1 MKGKKIKNRKE
12 DLREQMVEVEE
23 EHEEFATFMIGEET
37 YGVDILKVRD
47 IIGITDITP
56 VPKSPHFV
64 KGVINLRGNIVPV
77 VDLRL
82 KFRMKERE
90 YNSGTVIIV
99 VEVKG
104 RYIGMIVDSVSDVV
118 DIKVES
124 IHESPHYS
132 DNIRE
137 DFIQSVGR
145 KDDKLIIIL
154 DVDRILN
161 TSEIEKGE

>member
-1 MKGKKIKNRKE
+1 MKGKKIRNRKE
-12 DLREQMVEVEE
+12 DLREEMTEIEE
-23 EHEEFATFMIGEET
+23 EHQEFATFMIGEAI

-90 YNSGTVIIV
+90 YNGTTVIIV

-104 RYIGMIVDSVSDVV
+104 RVIGMIVDSVSDVI

-132 DNIRE
+132 ANIRE
-137 DFIQSVGR
+137 DFINSVGK

-154 DVDRILN
+154 DVDKILN
-161 TSEIEKGE
+161 TSELENGE

>member
-1 MKGKKIKNRKE
+1 MKGKRLKNRKE
-12 DLREQMVEVEE
+12 DLREQLSEIEE

-82 KFRMKERE
+82 KFRMAERE
-90 YNSGTVIIV
+90 YNSATVIIV

-104 RYIGMIVDSVSDVV
+104 RYIGMIVDSVSDVI

-124 IHESPHYS
+124 IHESRHYS
-132 DNIRE
+132 ANIRE
-137 DFIQSVGR
+137 DFIQSVSS
-145 KDDKLIIIL
+145 KDDKLIITL

>member
-12 DLREQMVEVEE
+12 DLREELAEIEE
-23 EHEEFATFMIGEET
+23 EHEEFATFMIGEEIF
-37 YGVDILKVRD
+37 GVDILKVRD
-47 IIGITDITP
+47 IIGLSEITP
-56 VPKSPHFV
+56 VPRSPHFV

-82 KFRMKERE
+82 KFRMPERE
-90 YNSGTVIIV
+90 YNGATVVIV

-104 RYIGMIVDSVSDVV
+104 RFIGMIVDSVADVI

-124 IHESPHYS
+124 IHDSPHYS
-132 DNIRE
+132 ANIQE
-137 DFIQSVGR
+137 DFIHSVGR
-145 KDDKLIIIL
+145 KEDKLIIIL

-161 TSEIEKGE
+161 TGEIARGD